1 MIFAVTYIGFFLITP
16 VVFTTFNKRLNV
28 SDTQKKIVYSVF
40 VIALAAVAYCMKP
53 PSTWDL
59 SRNYIL
65 LDTIRNSG
73 LSFYQFVFGGKA
85 TYIADGYRSL
95 IFYNIYRYLFVN
107 AFNNNAWF
115 QTITAIIVY
124 TIQFYIIYDYRR
136 DRDKKDISITLTML
150 LSFAFLPF
158 VYVTSG
164 IRNALAASIMGITI
178 YLHLYKK
185 RIVWPILLAIIAITI
200 HPSVLIVVPF
210 VILSRMRMGVKGVIW
225 VAVVSFVTQLLATL
239 LSNSGVTFLRQI
251 GKSYLLYSGSS
262 QYRGGR
268 GNLYGILIMT
278 VVFILYFLWNRKS
291 RFDENAEKDVNEFLM
306 LLLVYMAGN
315 FLNYDLVLRPG
326 YIIGMFGPFLANKMQ
341 NLDQKRSVRIILNFI
356 IILSCV
362 YVNYKCFQILIDAF

>member
-28 SDTQKKIVYSVF
+28 GDTQKKIVYSVF
-40 VIALAAVAYCMKP
+40 VIALAVVAYCMKP

-107 AFNNNAWF
+107 VFNNNAWF

-136 DRDKKDISITLTML
+136 EKDISITLTML

-178 YLHLYKK
+178 YLYLYKK

-200 HPSVLIVVPF
+200 HPSVLIAVPF

-225 VAVVSFVTQLLATL
+225 VAVVSFGTQLLATL

-291 RFDENAEKDVNEFLM
+291 RFDKNAEKDVNEFLM

-341 NLDQKRSVRIILNFI
+341 NLDQKRSVRMILNFI